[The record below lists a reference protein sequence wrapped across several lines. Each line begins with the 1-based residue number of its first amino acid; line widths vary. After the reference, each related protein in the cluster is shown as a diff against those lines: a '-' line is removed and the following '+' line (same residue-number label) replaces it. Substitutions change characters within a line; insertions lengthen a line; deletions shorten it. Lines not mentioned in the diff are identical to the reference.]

1 MAVEL
6 ITVSQAED
14 GLRLDRW
21 FKIFY
26 PDLNFIQLQKKCR
39 KGEVRIDGKR
49 AKCGDRVQKGNVIRV
64 PPLNMSTPPKPVLH
78 EKAYV
83 GEDASYIRQMVVYKD
98 DAIIALNKPNGL
110 ATQGGSNTD
119 VHIDGLSRYLHRDG
133 QDKPRLVHR
142 LDKDTSGIMLMA
154 KTRKAASELMQAFKS
169 NKPKKVYWAVIVGQ
183 PEVSSGTIDMPL
195 SKKTVGKGEKVV
207 IDEEN
212 GKRAITEFEVIYRL
226 GGVLTLIALW
236 PKTGRTHQL
245 RAHMAYTG
253 TPILG
258 DGKYGGN
265 DAFVSDD
272 SHSKKVHL
280 HARSITVPEGITDT
294 EAGVTLVADLPEHIL
309 KTFEAW
315 GVEGSFADFDTAFG
329 DMV

>member
-6 ITVSQAED
+6 KNVSQSED

-49 AKCGDRVQKGNVIRV
+49 CKCSDRISKGNVIRV
-64 PPLNMSTPPKPVLH
+64 PPLRMTEKPVSVLSDKTYSAADA
-78 EKAYV
+78 EYV
-83 GEDASYIRQMVVYKD
+83 RQMVLYKND
-98 DAIIALNKPNGL
+98 VIVALNKPSGL
-110 ATQGGSNTD
+110 ATQGGTNTD

-142 LDKDTSGIMLMA
+142 LDKDTSGVMVMA
-154 KTRKAASELMQAFKS
+154 KTRKTASEFMQAFK
-169 NKPKKVYWAVIVGQ
+169 NHKPRKVYWAVIVGQ

-207 IDEEN
+207 IDEEE
-212 GKRAITEFEVIYRL
+212 GKRAITEFEVLYRL
-226 GGVLTLIALW
+226 GGALTLVALW

-272 SHSKKVHL
+272 KHSKHVHL
-280 HARSITVPEGITDT
+280 HARSLILPDGITGV
-294 EAGVTLVADLPEHIL
+294 EAGLKITAELPKHIL
-309 KTFEAW
+309 QTFEVW
-315 GVEGSFADFDTAFG
+315 GVEGSFAEFDKAFG
-329 DMV
+329 DL